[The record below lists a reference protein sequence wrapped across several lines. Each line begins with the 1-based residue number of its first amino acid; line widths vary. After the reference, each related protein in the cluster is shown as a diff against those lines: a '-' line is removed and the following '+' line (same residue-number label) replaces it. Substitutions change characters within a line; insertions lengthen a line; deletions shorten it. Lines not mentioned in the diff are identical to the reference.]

1 MYTIRQVP
9 QKSLFCY
16 YYYFFLL
23 FFDKLLD
30 LKLFFSRVQR
40 SWPLKC
46 VNWTSER
53 VTYQKFARKDGRTWE
68 GRGQTYLSVSS
79 FFIQWSACWALPTRS
94 ATKNIGGYYTYG
106 AQNTNC
112 S

>member
-30 LKLFFSRVQR
+30 LKLFFSRVHR

-53 VTYQKFARKDGRTWE
+53 VTYQKFARKDGRIWE

-79 FFIQWSACWALPTRS
+79 FFLHSVIRMLVSANKVSDQKHWWLLYIWSTEYQL
-94 ATKNIGGYYTYG
+94 
-106 AQNTNC
+106 
-112 S
+112 